1 MPPGARLLIK
11 KDKTLPA
18 KPKAAAAARKRKETR
33 AISAKV
39 TKEVT
44 KNVTPKPQV
53 VDSPGLIEWRELSED
68 AKIERVKSVLES
80 IATPMTLTKALQ
92 KHGVSPHGFYRVVQ
106 SSPEMVASFNRARE
120 ISVHQMAA
128 QVIDIADD
136 SDDPIKARNR
146 IDARKWLASKLR
158 PQEYGDKIEIN
169 ANINNRLDTA
179 AILAAARKR
188 RDEAI
193 EGECSRVDESE

>member
-1 MPPGARLLIK
+1 
-11 KDKTLPA
+11 
-18 KPKAAAAARKRKETR
+18 
-33 AISAKV
+33 
-39 TKEVT
+39 
-44 KNVTPKPQV
+44 
-53 VDSPGLIEWRELSED
+53 
-68 AKIERVKSVLES
+68 
-80 IATPMTLTKALQ
+80 MTLTKALQ
-92 KHGVSPHGFYRVVQ
+92 KHGVSPHGFYRLVQ
-106 SSPEMVASFNRARE
+106 SSPEMVAAFNRARE

-169 ANINNRLDTA
+169 ANVNNRLDTA
-179 AILAAARKR
+179 AILAEARRR

-193 EGECSRVDESE
+193 EGDCQRVDEDT